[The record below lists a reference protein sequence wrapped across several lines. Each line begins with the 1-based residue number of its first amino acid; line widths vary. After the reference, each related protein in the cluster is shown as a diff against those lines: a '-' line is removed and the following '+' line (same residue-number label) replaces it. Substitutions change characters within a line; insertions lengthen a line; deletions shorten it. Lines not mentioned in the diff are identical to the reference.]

1 MKERA
6 KASHRNTKGRG
17 RFVLASGLV
26 LAVIVIIVGIETYK
40 SYRED
45 LPSLEQL
52 HNIQPGLITRIYSAD
67 RQILQEYFNQRR
79 IMVPF
84 NRFPKHLVDA
94 LLTVEDRQFYYHWG
108 VNLSAIARAAAVN
121 IMTLS
126 RSQGGSTLTQQLA
139 RNLFLTSEKTI
150 ARKIKEAMT
159 AIEIEKN
166 YSKDEILNMYLNQQY
181 FGKGAY
187 GIQAAAQTFFSKDI
201 SELTISESAL
211 LIGLLKAPN
220 TYSPIDRPDRAR
232 GRRNVVL
239 EAMVD
244 YGKLPRGVADSLK
257 ALPLEIHPPEPPI
270 RPGAYF
276 SETVR
281 QYLVGK
287 YGEGVLYSSGLTVET
302 TLNYEL
308 QVEAEKMIAEHL
320 ARLQADMER
329 HHSLED
335 SNYTIEVTDTVD
347 GEIVVTREYKEL
359 QSALVAIDNKT
370 GGVIAMVGGK
380 DFKKSKFNRAVQAKR
395 QPGSGF
401 KPFTYTTAIDNG
413 FKPTDIIIDAPIVV
427 PIGGEEWRPK
437 NFDLTFRGP
446 TTLRYGLSKS
456 INLVTIK
463 LLMDPTVTPQQVVF
477 YAKRM
482 GIKSELQAVPSLA
495 IGTSEVTPL
504 EMASAFTT
512 FPNGGIW
519 TEPYFVTRILDRYGN
534 VLEEREK
541 PYQEEAISATTAYIM
556 TSMLESVINSGT
568 GYGARLWGFNRP
580 AGGKTGTSD
589 LSTDNWFTGFTPQIT
604 TTVWVGYDDK
614 TQIGEGRGLTGA
626 ATALPIWTEFMKKAH
641 FGLPVEEFVQPAGII
656 EAAVCLDSG
665 LLARPDC
672 PNKVTD
678 LFTESTVPK
687 DTCNLSHMGFSAK
700 SEEKTRFKI
709 QEEEDKKRIRF

>member
-1 MKERA
+1 M
-6 KASHRNTKGRG
+6 SHRNTKGRG
-17 RFVLASGLV
+17 RFVLASGVV
-26 LAVIVIIVGIETYK
+26 LAIIVIIIGIETYK

-139 RNLFLTSEKTI
+139 RNLFLTPEKTI

-220 TYSPIDRPDRAR
+220 AYSPIDRPDRAR

-239 EAMVD
+239 DAMVD

-308 QVEAEKMIAEHL
+308 QVEAERIIAEHL
-320 ARLQADMER
+320 SRLQADMER
-329 HHSLED
+329 HHGLED

-347 GEIVVTREYKEL
+347 GEIVINREYKEL
-359 QSALVAIDNKT
+359 QCALVGIDNKT
-370 GGVIAMVGGK
+370 GGIIAMVGGK
-380 DFKKSKFNRAVQAKR
+380 DFKESKFNRAVQAKR

-604 TTVWVGYDDK
+604 ATVWVGYDDK

-641 FGLPVEEFVQPAGII
+641 FGLAVEEFVQPAGII
-656 EAAVCLDSG
+656 EATVCLDSG

-687 DTCNLSHMGFSAK
+687 DTCSLSHMGFSPK

>member
-1 MKERA
+1 MRLDRETA
-6 KASHRNTKGRG
+6 KNKARL
-17 RFVLASGLV
+17 VLASGVV

-40 SYRED
+40 SYRGD

-52 HNIQPGLITRIYSAD
+52 HNIQPGLITRIYSVD
-67 RQILQEYFNQRR
+67 GHILHEYFNQRR
-79 IMVPF
+79 VLVPF
-84 NRFPKHLVDA
+84 NRFPEHLVDA
-94 LLTVEDRQFYYHWG
+94 LLTVEDREFYHHWG

-121 IMTLS
+121 VMTLS

-139 RNLFLTSEKTI
+139 RNLFLTPEKTI

-159 AIEIEKN
+159 AIEIEKS

-187 GIQAAAQTFFSKDI
+187 GIEAAAQTFFSKDV
-201 SELTISESAL
+201 SDLAISESAL

-220 TYSPIDRPDRAR
+220 TYSPIDHPDKAR

-244 YGKLPRGVADSLK
+244 CGKLSEEVADSLK
-257 ALPLEIHPPEPPI
+257 ALPLGTRPAEPPI
-270 RPGAYF
+270 TPGAYF

-281 QYLVGK
+281 QYLVSR
-287 YGEGVLYSSGLTVET
+287 YGEDALYSSGLTVET

-308 QVEAEKMIAEHL
+308 QVEAERIIAEHL
-320 ARLQADMER
+320 SRLQAEMES
-329 HHSLED
+329 HHSLH
-335 SNYTIEVTDTVD
+335 NPHYTIEVIDTLD
-347 GEIVVTREYKEL
+347 GEMVATREYKQL
-359 QSALVAIDNKT
+359 QAALVAIDNKT

-380 DFKKSKFNRAVQAKR
+380 DFKESKFNRAVQAKR

-401 KPFTYTTAIDNG
+401 KPFIYTTAIDNG
-413 FKPTDIIIDAPIVV
+413 FKPTDIIIDAPIVL

-437 NFDLTFRGP
+437 NFDDTFRGP
-446 TTLRYGLSKS
+446 TTLRSGLSKS

-519 TEPYFVTRILDRYGN
+519 TEPYFVTKVRDRYGN
-534 VLEEREK
+534 VLEAREK

-556 TSMLESVINSGT
+556 TSMLESVVNTGT
-568 GYGARLWGFNRP
+568 GHWAREWGFNRP
-580 AGGKTGTSD
+580 AGGKTGTTD

-604 TTVWVGYDDK
+604 TSVWVGYDDK

-641 FGLPVEEFVQPAGII
+641 FGLEVEDFAEPGGII
-656 EAAVCLDSG
+656 EATVCLDSG

-687 DTCNLSHMGFSAK
+687 ETCSLSHKGFSPK

-709 QEEEDKKRIRF
+709 QEKEEKKRIRF

>member
-1 MKERA
+1 MRLDKEKAKKRA
-6 KASHRNTKGRG
+6 

-26 LAVIVIIVGIETYK
+26 LAVIVLIVGIETYK

-139 RNLFLTSEKTI
+139 RNLFLTPEKTI

-239 EAMVD
+239 NAMVD
-244 YGKLPRGVADSLK
+244 YGKLPKGVADSLK
-257 ALPLEIHPPEPPI
+257 ALPLEVHPPEPPV

-281 QYLVGK
+281 QYLVRK

-308 QVEAEKMIAEHL
+308 QVEAERIIAEHL
-320 ARLQADMER
+320 SRLQADMER

-335 SNYTIEVTDTVD
+335 SNYTIEVTDTVE
-347 GEIVVTREYKEL
+347 GESIVGREYKQL

-380 DFKKSKFNRAVQAKR
+380 DFKESKFNRAVQAKR

-437 NFDLTFRGP
+437 NFDRTFRGP

-568 GYGARLWGFNRP
+568 GYGARRWGFNRP

-589 LSTDNWFTGFTPQIT
+589 FSTDNWFTGFTPQIT

-614 TQIGEGRGLTGA
+614 TQIGEERGLTGA

-656 EAAVCLDSG
+656 EAAVCLESG

>member
-1 MKERA
+1 MKPEKERG
-6 KASHRNTKGRG
+6 RRG

-26 LAVIVIIVGIETYK
+26 LAVIALIVGIETYK
-40 SYRED
+40 SYRRD

-67 RQILQEYFNQRR
+67 GHVLQEYFNQRR
-79 IMVPF
+79 VLVPF

-94 LLTVEDRQFYYHWG
+94 LLAVEDREFYDHWG
-108 VNLSAIARAAAVN
+108 VNLAAIVRAALVN
-121 IMTLS
+121 VMTMS

-139 RNLFLTSEKTI
+139 RNLFLTPEKTL

-187 GIQAAAQTFFSKDI
+187 GIQSAAQTFFSKDV
-201 SELTISESAL
+201 SGLSPSESAL

-220 TYSPIDRPDRAR
+220 FYSPVDHPERAR

-239 EAMVD
+239 DAIVD
-244 YGKLPRGVADSLK
+244 YGKLSQRVADSLK
-257 ALPLEIHPPEPPI
+257 ALPLVVHPEEAPV

-276 SETVR
+276 SEAVR
-281 QYLVGK
+281 LYLVGK
-287 YGEGVLYSSGLTVET
+287 YGEGALYSSGLTVYT

-308 QVEAEKMIAEHL
+308 QLEAERLVTDQL
-320 ARLQADMER
+320 ARLQADMES

-335 SNYTIEVTDTVD
+335 TNYTVEVLDTVD
-347 GEIVVTREYKEL
+347 GEIVAAREYK
-359 QSALVAIDNKT
+359 QMQGALVAIDNKT
-370 GGVIAMVGGK
+370 GGVLAMVGGK
-380 DFKKSKFNRAVQAKR
+380 DFKESKFNRAVQAKR

-401 KPFTYTTAIDNG
+401 KPFIYTTAIDNG

-427 PIGGEEWRPK
+427 PIGGEEWRPR
-437 NFDLTFRGP
+437 NFDRTFRGP
-446 TTLRYGLSKS
+446 TSLRYGLAKS

-463 LLMDPTVTPQQVVF
+463 LLMDPRVTPQQVVF
-477 YAKRM
+477 YAKKM
-482 GIKSELQAVPSLA
+482 GIKSELQPVPSLA

-504 EMASAFTT
+504 EMAAAFTT

-519 TEPYFVTRILDRYGN
+519 TEPYLVTKILDRYGN

-556 TSMLESVINSGT
+556 TNMMETVVNSGT
-568 GYGARLWGFNRP
+568 GQLARKWGFERP
-580 AGGKTGTSD
+580 AGGKTGTTD
-589 LSTDNWFTGFTPQIT
+589 LSTDNWFTGFTPQMT
-604 TTVWVGYDDK
+604 TSVWVGYDDK
-614 TQIGEGRGLTGA
+614 TQIGEERGLTGA

-641 FGLPVEEFVQPAGII
+641 FGLPVEDFVRPAGII
-656 EAAVCLDSG
+656 EATVCLESG

-672 PNKVTD
+672 PDQVTD
-678 LFTESTVPK
+678 LFTEATVPR
-687 DTCNLSHMGFSAK
+687 DTCGLSHKGFSPE
-700 SEEKTRFKI
+700 SEEKSRFKI
-709 QEEEDKKRIRF
+709 QENNDKKKIRF